1 MIICSI
7 DNFKK
12 ERSQKS
18 ENNQKS
24 PLHRRKTTVPA
35 VTGVPR
41 SRLASNSTNSDI
53 FERYMLSSISP
64 RNLSLE
70 QYQIYYLF
78 AFSSVG
84 RQLIPFLRTLG
95 LNCTEPK
102 NNPAQGTVSTLIF
115 FENVYLEVFW
125 VEKTS
130 YFAQFDMITGFN
142 FLARVNWLAT
152 GASPFGFGL
161 SYATT
166 NHNNFAD
173 SAVEAIPKDRASIS
187 EQLLRFCPINLA
199 NPEEPICYVV
209 PDYMATQNRLDRAS
223 EISEQIMYSSLEI
236 RKLTH
241 VKFRVISDQVITPP
255 LIDLAAQKL
264 LDIEY
269 GKLPLLELIFDDG
282 NQTRLIDLRP
292 LIPIVLRY

>member
-7 DNFKK
+7 DNFKE

-24 PLHRRKTTVPA
+24 
-35 VTGVPR
+35 
-41 SRLASNSTNSDI
+41 RLASNASNSNI
-53 FERYMLSSISP
+53 FERYMLSSIPP

-125 VEKTS
+125 VEKTSYS

-199 NPEEPICYVV
+199 SPEEPICYIV

-223 EISEQIMYSSLEI
+223 EISEQIMYPSLEI

-241 VKFRVISDQVITPP
+241 VKFRVISDRIITPP

-269 GKLPLLELIFDDG
+269 GKHPLLELTFDDG
-282 NQTRLIDLRP
+282 NQKRFVDLRP